1 VAFCKI
7 RIGTKQ
13 IACRNDERRLFWH
26 YFGTFSLP
34 DRRKYE
40 VAHLKT
46 VKMKKKWIL
55 YSLLT
60 SILAAGLF
68 ACNKDDSPPNVPSK
82 TTLLATGTWKL
93 KAATIN
99 GADAMANLQD
109 CQKDNITLYATN
121 GNGSMNETTLKCN
134 PADPDVVAFTWQ
146 WKNNETILSVSSPLI
161 TYGDTEMTLDK
172 LTSTQLIISMAYT
185 PPVGP
190 SRQIVLEFQH

>member
-34 DRRKYE
+34 QRRKYE

-46 VKMKKKWIL
+46 VKMKKNWIL
-55 YSLLT
+55 FSLL
-60 SILAAGLF
+60 AVGLL
-68 ACNKDDSPPNVPSK
+68 ACNKEDDQPNTNSK
-82 TTLLATGTWKL
+82 TTLLTTGTWKL

-99 GADAMANLQD
+99 GADAMANIQD
-109 CQKDNITLYATN
+109 CQKDNITLYASN
-121 GNGSMNETTLKCN
+121 GNGSMTEATLKCN
-134 PADPDVVAFTWQ
+134 PSDPDIVAFTWL
-146 WKNNETILSVSSPLI
+146 WKNNETILSISSPLI
-161 TYGDTEMTLDK
+161 TYGDTEMSLDK
-172 LTSTQLIISMAYT
+172 LTSTQMIISMAYT